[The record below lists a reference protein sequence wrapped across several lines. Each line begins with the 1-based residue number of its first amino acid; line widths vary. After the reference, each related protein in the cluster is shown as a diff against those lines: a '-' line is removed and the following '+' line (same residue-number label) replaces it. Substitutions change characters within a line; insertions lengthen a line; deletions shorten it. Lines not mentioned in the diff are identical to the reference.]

1 MDVHLRMVLRV
12 AWPALVNAHELVF
25 EYVLM
30 LWSKL
35 NMDLEQVLM
44 QVGMG
49 GTTSSRVIFGDGS
62 MLLMDT
68 KVLHAKERPN
78 ELNNNINK
86 LKFGCLW
93 RRHNSMLGWSAM
105 QRWRW

>member
-35 NMDLEQVLM
+35 NVDLEQVLM
-44 QVGMG
+44 QV
-49 GTTSSRVIFGDGS
+49 
-62 MLLMDT
+62 
-68 KVLHAKERPN
+68 
-78 ELNNNINK
+78 
-86 LKFGCLW
+86 
-93 RRHNSMLGWSAM
+93 
-105 QRWRW
+105 